1 MSKKSEAI
9 QTASAPAAIGP
20 YSQAIRSG
28 ELLFCSG
35 QIGLDPVDGTLVGGG
50 LEQQAS
56 RVLDNLQ
63 AVLEAAGGG
72 LADCLKL
79 TVYLTD
85 LSGFPTL
92 NAIMERRLTAP
103 YPARATVEVS
113 ALPLGALVEIDMI
126 ARIAGRGDAE
136 GAVHGVETTGGE
148 ADA

>member
-1 MSKKSEAI
+1 M
-9 QTASAPAAIGP
+9 
-20 YSQAIRSG
+20 
-28 ELLFCSG
+28 
-35 QIGLDPVDGTLVGGG
+35 
-50 LEQQAS
+50 
-56 RVLDNLQ
+56 
-63 AVLEAAGGG
+63 
-72 LADCLKL
+72 
-79 TVYLTD
+79 YLTD